1 MKRTTP
7 RPINPN
13 RELYKKY
20 ADTQLTLEEVLN
32 QFSSYTIYGIIENTS
47 IYIVDNGNII
57 IEFDS
62 IGYDDEDCIP
72 TLYEAYPVPTGYP
85 FDRVVN
91 GLREDG
97 EYPTKL
103 N

>member
-1 MKRTTP
+1 MKRQTQK
-7 RPINPN
+7 PINPN

-20 ADTQLTLEEVLN
+20 QNLQLTLEEVLD
-32 QFSSYTIYGIIENTS
+32 QFKDYDIYGVVKNTS
-47 IYIVDNGNII
+47 IYIVDNEAIL

-62 IGYDDEDCIP
+62 IENDDEDCIP
-72 TLYEAYPVPTGYP
+72 TIYESYPVPTGYP
-85 FDRVVN
+85 FSRIVN